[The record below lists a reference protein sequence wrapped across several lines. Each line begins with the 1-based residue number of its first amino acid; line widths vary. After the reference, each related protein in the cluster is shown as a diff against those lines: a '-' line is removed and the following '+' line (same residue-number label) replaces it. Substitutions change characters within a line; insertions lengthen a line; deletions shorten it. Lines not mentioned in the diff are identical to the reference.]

1 MALPSA
7 CILTLLLLHM
17 YMCTVPRI
25 DLPSAARMFLWSLDA
40 LIHVGGVDC
49 DGQIRHDD
57 LAEAVAAFREALAA
71 GAAFVEGALP
81 GQAEALQEAVRECL
95 EAAQQL
101 AHALEEGI
109 WSDPEAAPA
118 EAVEELQ
125 QLLDRVD
132 ELKARRAAQ
141 SPCPPRIPTRI
152 PWRRRALTLLLGG
165 SFAEMSPY
173 IADSTNGRYNR
184 LCRLAI
190 FPY

>member
-40 LIHVGGVDC
+40 LIHVRGVDC

-152 PWRRRALTLLLGG
+152 PRRALTLLLGG